1 MLSVLA
7 IVISLVLLIYLGYKG
22 WSIVLLAPILALLA
36 AVLTAIVTGG
46 QFHILATYTEVF
58 MTNMAGYVKSYF
70 PFFLLGAIFGTD
82 NGSVWFSY
90 GDRRFLSSRS
100 LVKGKE
106 ALAVVLACAVIT
118 YGGVSLFVAAFAIY
132 PIGAVLFRKAGIPKR
147 FLPGCIAL
155 GAFTFTM
162 TAIPGTPQ
170 IQNTIPMKYFGTD
183 VFAAPVLGIIAAL
196 IMFLGGMAW
205 LTTRIKHAM
214 AKGEGYGDHP
224 NETLA
229 QIDHSNLPSFGTAI
243 IPVIAVI
250 VVNFVLSK
258 VVFVAAN
265 ADKYAYLEGEPY
277 NTALTSVAGTWALVI
292 ALIVG
297 IILVIIFNAKRFK
310 KGIVETLKEGVSGSF
325 LAVMNTASEVGYG
338 NVVKTLAGYEI
349 LAHAMLALS
358 AGNPLVGGAISTSVL
373 AGVTGSAS
381 GGMSIALAT
390 FAETFSKQAEA
401 MGISHEVLHRVV
413 AVASGGMDTLPHN
426 GAVITLLAVTGMT
439 HKESYI
445 DIGMNTVIIPLISCV
460 VIIILGSIGIC

>member
-22 WSIVLLAPILALLA
+22 WSIVLLAPVLALLA
-36 AVLTAIVTGG
+36 TVLTALATGG
-46 QFHILATYTEVF
+46 DFHILATYTETF
-58 MTNMAGYVKSYF
+58 MSNLASYVKSYF
-70 PFFLLGAIFGTD
+70 PFFLLGAIFGTVMD
-82 NGSVWFSY
+82 QSGSAKSIANFISAKL
-90 GDRRFLSSRS
+90 GS
-100 LVKGKE
+100 GKE
-106 ALAVVLACAVIT
+106 AWAVVLACAVIT
-118 YGGVSLFVAAFAIY
+118 YGGVSLFVASFAIY
-132 PIGAVLFRKAGIPKR
+132 PIGAVLFRNANIPKR

-183 VFAAPVLGIIAAL
+183 AFAAPVLGIIAAC
-196 IMFLGGMAW
+196 IMLFGGMTW
-205 LTTRIKHAM
+205 LTMRMKGAM

-229 QIDHSNLPSFGTAI
+229 KVDDSNLPSFAAAI
-243 IPVIAVI
+243 IPIILVI

-258 VVFVAAN
+258 AIFTTAH
-265 ADKYAYLEGEPY
+265 ADSYAYLENY
-277 NTALTSVAGTWALVI
+277 STTLASVSGTWSLVV
-292 ALIVG
+292 ALIIG
-297 IILVIIFNAKRFK
+297 IIATIILNFKRFH
-310 KGIVETLKEGVSGSF
+310 KGVVETLKDGVSGSF

-338 NVVKTLAGYEI
+338 NVIKTLAGYGI
-349 LAHAMLALS
+349 IASAMLS
-358 AGNPLVGGAISTSVL
+358 ISGGNPLIGGAISTSVL

-390 FAETFSKQAEA
+390 FADTFAQQAA
-401 MGISHEVLHRVV
+401 DMGISAQVLHRVI

-445 DIGMNTVIIPLISCV
+445 DIGMNTVVIPLFACI
-460 VIIILGSIGIC
+460 VIIILGSFGIC

>member
-7 IVISLVLLIYLGYKG
+7 IVISLALLIYLGYKG

-70 PFFLLGAIFGTD
+70 PFFLLGAIFGTVMD
-82 NGSVWFSY
+82 QSGSAMAIADFIFDKL
-90 GDRRFLSSRS
+90 G
-100 LVKGKE
+100 KGKE

-183 VFAAPVLGIIAAL
+183 VFAAPILGIIAAL

-277 NTALTSVAGTWALVI
+277 NTARSWYMGTCYCFDRWYYSRYHLQC
-292 ALIVG
+292 
-297 IILVIIFNAKRFK
+297 
-310 KGIVETLKEGVSGSF
+310 E
-325 LAVMNTASEVGYG
+325 
-338 NVVKTLAGYEI
+338 EI
-349 LAHAMLALS
+349 Q
-358 AGNPLVGGAISTSVL
+358 
-373 AGVTGSAS
+373 
-381 GGMSIALAT
+381 
-390 FAETFSKQAEA
+390 E
-401 MGISHEVLHRVV
+401 R
-413 AVASGGMDTLPHN
+413 
-426 GAVITLLAVTGMT
+426 
-439 HKESYI
+439 YR
-445 DIGMNTVIIPLISCV
+445 
-460 VIIILGSIGIC
+460 

>member
-7 IVISLVLLIYLGYKG
+7 IVISLLLLIYLGYKG

-36 AVLTAIVTGG
+36 AVLTALVTGSD
-46 QFHILATYTEVF
+46 FHVLATYTETF
-58 MTNMAGYVKSYF
+58 MSNMASYVKSYF
-70 PFFLLGAIFGTD
+70 PFFLLGAIFGTVMD
-82 NGSVWFSY
+82 QSGSAMAIADFVFEKL
-90 GDRRFLSSRS
+90 G
-100 LVKGKE
+100 KGKE
-106 ALAVVLACAVIT
+106 ALAVVLACAIIT

-132 PIGAVLFRKAGIPKR
+132 PIGAVLFRKADIPKR

-170 IQNTIPMKYFGTD
+170 IQNTIPMGYFGTD

-196 IMFLGGMAW
+196 IMLIGGMAW
-205 LTTRIKHAM
+205 LTWRIKGAM

-224 NETLA
+224 NEVLA
-229 QIDHSNLPSFGTAI
+229 KLDHSNLPSFGIAI
-243 IPVIAVI
+243 IPVIVVI

-258 VVFVAAN
+258 MVFTEAH
-265 ADKYAYLEGEPY
+265 ADSYTYLDEYG
-277 NTALTSVAGTWALVI
+277 TTLSGVAGTWSLIV

-297 IILVIIFNAKRFK
+297 IILVVLFNFKRFK
-310 KGIVETLKEGVSGSF
+310 KGVVETLKEGVSGSF

-338 NVVKTLAGYEI
+338 NVVKTLAGYGI
-349 LAHAMLALS
+349 LANAMLAIS
-358 AGNPLVGGAISTSVL
+358 AGNPLIGGAISTSVL

-390 FAETFSKQAEA
+390 FADTFIQQANDL
-401 MGISHEVLHRVV
+401 GINLQVLHRVI

-439 HKESYI
+439 HKESYV
-445 DIGMNTVIIPLISCV
+445 DIGMNTVIIPLIACV
-460 VIIILGSIGIC
+460 VIIILGTIGLC

>member
-1 MLSVLA
+1 
-7 IVISLVLLIYLGYKG
+7 
-22 WSIVLLAPILALLA
+22 
-36 AVLTAIVTGG
+36 
-46 QFHILATYTEVF
+46 
-58 MTNMAGYVKSYF
+58 
-70 PFFLLGAIFGTD
+70 
-82 NGSVWFSY
+82 
-90 GDRRFLSSRS
+90 
-100 LVKGKE
+100 
-106 ALAVVLACAVIT
+106 
-118 YGGVSLFVAAFAIY
+118 
-132 PIGAVLFRKAGIPKR
+132 
-147 FLPGCIAL
+147 
-155 GAFTFTM
+155 
-162 TAIPGTPQ
+162 
-170 IQNTIPMKYFGTD
+170 
-183 VFAAPVLGIIAAL
+183 
-196 IMFLGGMAW
+196 MFLGGMAW

-358 AGNPLVGGAISTSVL
+358 AGNHWLVVRFLHLFLPVL
-373 AGVTGSAS
+373 LVLLPVVCLSLLQHSQKHSANRPKQWVS
-381 GGMSIALAT
+381 AT
-390 FAETFSKQAEA
+390 KYCIE
-401 MGISHEVLHRVV
+401 
-413 AVASGGMDTLPHN
+413 
-426 GAVITLLAVTGMT
+426 
-439 HKESYI
+439 
-445 DIGMNTVIIPLISCV
+445 
-460 VIIILGSIGIC
+460 

>member
-36 AVLTAIVTGG
+36 AVLTAIFTGG
-46 QFHILATYTEVF
+46 EFHILATYTEVF
-58 MTNMAGYVKSYF
+58 MSNMASYVKSYF
-70 PFFLLGAIFGTD
+70 PFFLLGAIFGTVMD
-82 NGSVWFSY
+82 QSGSAMAIADFIFDKL
-90 GDRRFLSSRS
+90 G
-100 LVKGKE
+100 KGKE

-183 VFAAPVLGIIAAL
+183 VFAAPVLGIIAAV
-196 IMFLGGMAW
+196 IMFGCGMAW

-229 QIDHSNLPSFGTAI
+229 QLDHSNLPSFGAAI

-250 VVNFVLSK
+250 VVNFILSK
-258 VVFVAAN
+258 AVFITSH
-265 ADKYAYLEGEPY
+265 ADSYSYLGGEPY
-277 NTALTSVAGTWALVI
+277 NTALSSVAGTWSLVI

-297 IILVIIFNAKRFK
+297 ILLVIIFNAKRFK

-349 LAHAMLALS
+349 LAHGMLALS
-358 AGNPLVGGAISTSVL
+358 AGNPLIGGAISTSVL

-381 GGMSIALAT
+381 GGMSIALST
-390 FAETFSKQAEA
+390 FAETFVQQAEA
-401 MGISHEVLHRVV
+401 MNISPQVLHRVI

-445 DIGMNTVIIPLISCV
+445 DIGMNTVVIPILSCI
-460 VIIILGSIGIC
+460 VIIILGSFGIC

>member
-46 QFHILATYTEVF
+46 EFHILATYTEVF

-70 PFFLLGAIFGTD
+70 PFFLLGAIFGTVMD
-82 NGSVWFSY
+82 QSGSAMAIADFIFDKL
-90 GDRRFLSSRS
+90 G
-100 LVKGKE
+100 KGKE

-183 VFAAPVLGIIAAL
+183 VFAAPILGIIAAL
-196 IMFLGGMAW
+196 IMFIGGMAW

-265 ADKYAYLEGEPY
+265 ADKYAYLEGKPY
-277 NTALTSVAGTWALVI
+277 NTALASVAGTWALVI

-297 IILVIIFNAKRFK
+297 
-310 KGIVETLKEGVSGSF
+310 TLKEGVSGSF

-390 FAETFSKQAEA
+390 FADTFSKQAEA

-439 HKESYI
+439 HKESYV
-445 DIGMNTVIIPLISCV
+445 DIGMNTVIIPLLSCV

>member
-70 PFFLLGAIFGTD
+70 PFFLLGAIFGTVMD
-82 NGSVWFSY
+82 QSGSAMAIADFIFDKL
-90 GDRRFLSSRS
+90 G
-100 LVKGKE
+100 KGKE

-381 GGMSIALAT
+381 GGM
-390 FAETFSKQAEA
+390 
-401 MGISHEVLHRVV
+401 
-413 AVASGGMDTLPHN
+413 DTLPHN

>member
-46 QFHILATYTEVF
+46 EFHILATYTEVF

-70 PFFLLGAIFGTD
+70 PFFLLGAIFGTVMD
-82 NGSVWFSY
+82 QSGSAMAIADFIFDKL
-90 GDRRFLSSRS
+90 G
-100 LVKGKE
+100 KGKE

-183 VFAAPVLGIIAAL
+183 VFAAPILGIIAAL
-196 IMFLGGMAW
+196 IMFIGGMAW

-265 ADKYAYLEGEPY
+265 ADKYAYLEGKPY
-277 NTALTSVAGTWALVI
+277 NTALASVAGTWALVI

-358 AGNPLVGGAISTSVL
+358 AG
-373 AGVTGSAS
+373 VTGSAS

-390 FAETFSKQAEA
+390 FADTFSKQAEA

-445 DIGMNTVIIPLISCV
+445 DIGMNTVIIPLLSCV

>member
-7 IVISLVLLIYLGYKG
+7 IVISLALLIYLGYKG

-36 AVLTAIVTGG
+36 AILTAIVTGG
-46 QFHILATYTEVF
+46 EFHVLATYTEVF

-70 PFFLLGAIFGTD
+70 PFFLLGAIFGTVMD
-82 NGSVWFSY
+82 QSGSAMAIADFIFDKL
-90 GDRRFLSSRS
+90 G
-100 LVKGKE
+100 KGKE

-196 IMFLGGMAW
+196 IMFIGGMIW
-205 LTTRIKHAM
+205 LTTRIKHAL

-265 ADKYAYLEGEPY
+265 ADKYAYLEGKPY
-277 NTALTSVAGTWALVI
+277 NTELSHVAGTWALVI

-297 IILVIIFNAKRFK
+297 ILLVVIFNAKRFK
-310 KGIVETLKEGVSGSF
+310 KGIVETLKEGVSKEEADQIKEKLEAAG
-325 LAVMNTASEVGYG
+325 ASVEV
-338 NVVKTLAGYEI
+338 K
-349 LAHAMLALS
+349 
-358 AGNPLVGGAISTSVL
+358 
-373 AGVTGSAS
+373 
-381 GGMSIALAT
+381 
-390 FAETFSKQAEA
+390 
-401 MGISHEVLHRVV
+401 
-413 AVASGGMDTLPHN
+413 
-426 GAVITLLAVTGMT
+426 
-439 HKESYI
+439 
-445 DIGMNTVIIPLISCV
+445 
-460 VIIILGSIGIC
+460 